1 MTRERALEL
10 AERYWNGAYP
20 AQNIAGV
27 IADAILA
34 AVAEEREAC
43 AKIAE
48 ELPKFLNA
56 KFGMPPQA
64 DSKGVVLNRIG
75 DLLASLIRERT

>member
-10 AERYWNGAYP
+10 ASGLILSEPPPWDSAPPGTF
-20 AQNIAGV
+20 QDIIAN
-27 IADAILA
+27 AILA

-48 ELPKFLNA
+48 GIAVSSSIAEMIAA
-56 KFGMPPQA
+56 K
-64 DSKGVVLNRIG
+64 
-75 DLLASLIRERT
+75 IRARN